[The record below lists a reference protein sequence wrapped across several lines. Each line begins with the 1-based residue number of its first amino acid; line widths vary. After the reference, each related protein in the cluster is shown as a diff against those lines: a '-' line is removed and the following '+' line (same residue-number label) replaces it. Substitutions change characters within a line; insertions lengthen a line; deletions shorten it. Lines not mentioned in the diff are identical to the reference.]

1 MSKPNSVYDYQLGEY
16 NLELRMDLGLTRDLK
31 KVFNKDYTKIYET
44 IGDMT
49 VEEYVKFIYT
59 SIYQPEMQY
68 KEFSDSVMESGVGFL
83 DLIECITTINLNIQM
98 PGKTPDEQ
106 KQMMARKI
114 KERREMDDMS
124 KA

>member
-1 MSKPNSVYDYQLGEY
+1 MSRPNGVYDYKLGEY
-16 NLELRMDLGLTRDLK
+16 DLELRMDLGLTKELK
-31 KVFNKDYTKIYET
+31 KVFKKDYTKIYET

-49 VEEYVKFIYT
+49 VDEYVKFIYT
-59 SIYQPEMQY
+59 SIYEPELKY
-68 KEFSDSVMESGVGFL
+68 EEFSDQVMESGVGFL

-98 PGKTPDEQ
+98 PGKTADEQ

>member
-1 MSKPNSVYDYQLGEY
+1 MSRPNGVYDYTLGEY
-16 NLELRMDLGLTRDLK
+16 DLELRMDLGLTKDLK
-31 KVFNKDYTKIYET
+31 KVFKKDYTKIYET

-49 VEEYVKFIYT
+49 VDEYVKFIYT
-59 SIYQPEMQY
+59 SIYEPKLKYE
-68 KEFSDSVMESGVGFL
+68 EFSDQVMESGVGFL

-98 PGKTPDEQ
+98 PGKTADEQ